1 MKILF
6 YNEGISYIGLFRKS
20 DDSLV
25 EYTDCIA
32 GTGEILFYLK
42 PSSNPDY
49 YVYPCTKNGTKIEYA
64 VVSEIFSN
72 L

>member
-6 YNEGISYIGLFRKS
+6 YNENISYIGLFNKH

-25 EYTDCIA
+25 EYTDCIV

-42 PSSNPDY
+42 PSSDPNF
-49 YVYPCTKNGTKIEYA
+49 YVCPCTKTGTKIEYA
-64 VVSEIFSN
+64 VVSEVLSG